1 MGKPGILTMFLGAVL
16 IALVLLIDL
25 NISFNTWLILFL
37 ISVAVAVIGTI
48 MSIVELAKKIKEE
61 QKSICLHLISHI
73 NQH

>member
-16 IALVLLIDL
+16 IAILLLIDI

-37 ISVAVAVIGTI
+37 ISIVVAAIGTI

-61 QKSICLHLISHI
+61 QAQKRT
-73 NQH
+73 

>member
-37 ISVAVAVIGTI
+37 ISIAVAVIGTI
-48 MSIVELAKKIKEE
+48 MSMVELFKKIKAENAE
-61 QKSICLHLISHI
+61 KRIK
-73 NQH
+73 

>member
-1 MGKPGILTMFLGAVL
+1 MGKPGVLIMFLGAVL

-37 ISVAVAVIGTI
+37 ISVAVATIGTI

-61 QKSICLHLISHI
+61 QAEKRS
-73 NQH
+73 

>member
-37 ISVAVAVIGTI
+37 ISIAVATIGTI
-48 MSIVELAKKIKEE
+48 MSMVELFKKIKAENVE
-61 QKSICLHLISHI
+61 KHI
-73 NQH
+73 K

>member
-37 ISVAVAVIGTI
+37 ISIAVAAIGTI
-48 MSIVELAKKIKEE
+48 MSMVELFKKIKAENAE
-61 QKSICLHLISHI
+61 KRIK
-73 NQH
+73 

>member
-37 ISVAVAVIGTI
+37 ISIAVAAIGTI
-48 MSIVELAKKIKEE
+48 MSMVELLKKIKAENVE
-61 QKSICLHLISHI
+61 KRIK
-73 NQH
+73 

>member
-61 QKSICLHLISHI
+61 QAEKRS
-73 NQH
+73 

>member
-37 ISVAVAVIGTI
+37 ISIAVAVIGTI
-48 MSIVELAKKIKEE
+48 MSIAELVKKIKAE
-61 QKSICLHLISHI
+61 QAEKSS
-73 NQH
+73 

>member
-25 NISFNTWLILFL
+25 NISFNTWFILFL

-61 QKSICLHLISHI
+61 QAEKRS
-73 NQH
+73 

>member
-37 ISVAVAVIGTI
+37 ISIAVAAIGTI
-48 MSIVELAKKIKEE
+48 MSMVELFKKIKAENVE
-61 QKSICLHLISHI
+61 KHI
-73 NQH
+73 K

>member
-37 ISVAVAVIGTI
+37 ISVAVATVGTI

-61 QKSICLHLISHI
+61 QAEKRS
-73 NQH
+73 

>member
-37 ISVAVAVIGTI
+37 ISIAVAAIGTI
-48 MSIVELAKKIKEE
+48 MSMVELFKKIKAENVE
-61 QKSICLHLISHI
+61 KRIK
-73 NQH
+73 